1 MNRQLLWAGLY
12 AALIVALSS
21 IPGRSFPDVK
31 WLSYDKL
38 IHLGEYA
45 VFSILVYRAV
55 ASLNLENRFL
65 LGFAIILAG
74 LFGALD
80 ELYQLLISGRDSS
93 FADWTADQVGA
104 VLGALSYMWWNQRR
118 DKPTVH

>member
-21 IPGRSFPDVK
+21 IPGKSFPDVK

-45 VFSILVYRAV
+45 VFSILVYRAA
-55 ASLNLENRFL
+55 ASLRREDRFL
-65 LGFAIILAG
+65 LGIAIVLAG

-80 ELYQLLISGRDSS
+80 ELYQLWIPGRNSS
-93 FADWTADQVGA
+93 FADWSADQVGA
-104 VLGALSYMWWNQRR
+104 VIGAVSYIWWTQWR
-118 DKPTVH
+118 DQPSVH

>member
-21 IPGRSFPDVK
+21 IPGKSFPDVR

-45 VFSILVYRAV
+45 IFSILVCRAA
-55 ASLNLENRFL
+55 ASFRLEGRFL
-65 LGFAIILAG
+65 LGIAIILAG

-80 ELYQLLISGRDSS
+80 ELYQLLIPGRDSS
-93 FADWTADQVGA
+93 FADWLADQVGA
-104 VLGALSYMWWNQRR
+104 VLGAVSYIWWNRRR
-118 DKPTVH
+118 DQPTVH

>member
-21 IPGRSFPDVK
+21 IPGHSFPDVK

-45 VFSILVYRAV
+45 VFSILVYRAA
-55 ASLNLENRFL
+55 ASLRPETWFL
-65 LGFAIILAG
+65 AGLVIILAG
-74 LFGALD
+74 LFGVFD
-80 ELYQLLISGRDSS
+80 ELYQSLIPGRDASL
-93 FADWTADQVGA
+93 ADWVADQVGA
-104 VLGALSYMWWNQRR
+104 VLGVMSYIWWNQRR
-118 DKPTVH
+118 DQPTIH